1 MKEFSSNYLLFLN
14 QVALDFAV
22 QYVTC
27 LHISL
32 PCLHSPAA
40 CLLLLL
46 LTSPGFPCLPPS
58 PPPLF
63 PSISY
68 IHPSLSLSPT
78 YVLHPP
84 TPAIHLYHSL
94 LLCTSLASLHPSCA
108 SLIPY
113 TASLHSLIPVSL
125 HTAISLLQLHLPSS
139 FTSKM
144 PLSHFHLFT
153 LPIPAPLAPI
163 SIPPAPGLPDR

>member
-58 PPPLF
+58 PPPFSL
-63 PSISY
+63 PSHTSILPSPCHLPTSY
-68 IHPSLSLSPT
+68 IPYSRHPPIPLPPIVYFPRLPPSLLCLPDSLHCLPPFPPPCLHSYRYITAPTASPFLL
-78 YVLHPP
+78 YFKNAPVSFPLVHPP
-84 TPAIHLYHSL
+84 YPCPAGAY
-94 LLCTSLASLHPSCA
+94 
-108 SLIPY
+108 
-113 TASLHSLIPVSL
+113 L
-125 HTAISLLQLHLPSS
+125 HTSGSRSS
-139 FTSKM
+139 
-144 PLSHFHLFT
+144 
-153 LPIPAPLAPI
+153 
-163 SIPPAPGLPDR
+163 